1 MFLCESV
8 LLNDKFVFLLAIN
21 LILFFTKNH
30 FVADANRN
38 FTMNIST
45 FFSRANLKINIH
57 NLSYLP
63 RWIIVLI
70 DFSVLL
76 MSFFLT
82 YMILKGTGLD
92 YIITK
97 HKLTFISLFFGIN
110 IFFFWLFRTYSGI
123 IRHSSYID
131 AIKILFSQTSVLV
144 FFLFFNFLF
153 ELLFKEKAFLNT
165 ALFINM
171 VLSFCGLFLYRVV
184 VKQTF
189 ELYFIEKT
197 DHKLIKAIIYGTDA
211 NAISVANALKFETPS
226 RFKIVAFVDKNNQ
239 NASKRM
245 LDLPILVQRKKLP
258 ALMRSVGAEG
268 LVIADK
274 SLSKEEQLVI
284 IDQCLEFNY
293 KVYTIPSIS
302 DWENQ
307 KEISQKVK
315 NIQIEDLL
323 ERDPIV
329 LDSISISR
337 QLEGKTILITGAAGS
352 IGSEIVRQLLSFNPR
367 KLIILDQAETPLHH
381 IRLEVEDI
389 KSDTIIRTVI
399 ADIRNKAALERI
411 FKLYKPEMVYH
422 AAAYKHV
429 PLMEENP
436 SQAILTNVE
445 GTKNLADL
453 SCKYSVNKFVMIS
466 TDKAVNPSNVMG
478 ASKRIAE
485 KYVQSL
491 SLKCKENIDFYATK
505 FITTRFGN
513 VLGSNGSV
521 VPLFTKQIA
530 EGGPV
535 TITHPDIIRYFMTI
549 PEACQ
554 LVLEAGSMG
563 NGGEIYIFD
572 MGKPVKIIDL
582 ARKMI
587 KLAGFNPERDIKIKI
602 VGLRPGEKLYEE
614 LLNDTSKTLPTYH
627 EKIMIAEE
635 IQAEFE
641 DLHLHIDE
649 LIGIASF
656 FDNDDIV
663 VKMKKIV
670 PEFISMNS
678 TYTQLDK

>member
-1 MFLCESV
+1 MRL
-8 LLNDKFVFLLAIN
+8 
-21 LILFFTKNH
+21 
-30 FVADANRN
+30 
-38 FTMNIST
+38 
-45 FFSRANLKINIH
+45 NIH

-63 RWIIVLI
+63 RWIIVLMDVMVLI
-70 DFSVLL
+70 FSFTFTYLL
-76 MSFFLT
+76 F
-82 YMILKGTGLD
+82 KGTGLG
-92 YIITK
+92 YIVT
-97 HKLTFISLFFGIN
+97 HHEFYFVGSLLFVN

-131 AIKILFSQTSVLV
+131 AIKLLFSQMSVLV
-144 FFLFFNFLF
+144 VFLFFNFVF
-153 ELLFKEKAFLNT
+153 ELYHGDKAFLNT
-165 ALFINM
+165 ALFINI

-189 ELYFIEKT
+189 ELYFAEKNNS
-197 DHKLIKAIIYGTDA
+197 KLIRTIIYGTDA

-226 RFKIVAFVDKNNQ
+226 RFKIVGFVDKNNQ

-245 LDLPILVQRKKLP
+245 LDLPILIQKKRLP
-258 ALMRSVGAEG
+258 ALMRSVAAEG
-268 LVIADK
+268 LIIADK
-274 SLSKEEQLVI
+274 SLSKEEQLI
-284 IDQCLEFNY
+284 IVDQCLEFNY
-293 KVYTIPSIS
+293 RVYTVPLIS

-323 ERDPIV
+323 ERKPIV
-329 LDSISISR
+329 LDSKSISK
-337 QLEGKTILITGAAGS
+337 QLKDKTILITGAAGS
-352 IGSEIVRQLLSFNPR
+352 IGSEIVRQVLGFNPR
-367 KLIILDQAETPLHH
+367 NIILLDQAETPLHSLC
-381 IRLEVEDI
+381 LETQSMI
-389 KSDTIIRTVI
+389 SDSQIHAVI
-399 ADIRNKAALERI
+399 ADVKSKEAMERV
-411 FKLYKPEMVYH
+411 FKVYGPQVVFH

-429 PLMEENP
+429 PLMEGNP
-436 SQAILTNVE
+436 SQAILTNIE

-453 SCKYSVNKFVMIS
+453 ACKYKVKKFVMVS

-491 SLKCKENIDFYATK
+491 HLKNQKERGNDTTK

-530 EGGPV
+530 EGGPL

-554 LVLEAGSMG
+554 LVLEAGAMG

-572 MGKPVKIIDL
+572 MGKPVRIIDL

-587 KLAGFNPERDIKIKI
+587 KLAGFIPEKEIKIQI
-602 VGLRPGEKLYEE
+602 VGLRPGEKLFEE

-627 EKIMIAEE
+627 NKIMIAEE
-635 IQAEFE
+635 IQDEYE
-641 DLHLHIDE
+641 TLHIEIDE
-649 LIGIASF
+649 LIGISKF

-663 VKMKKIV
+663 AKMKKIV
-670 PEFISMNS
+670 PEFKSMNS
-678 TYTQLDK
+678 SFEILDK

>member
-1 MFLCESV
+1 MNKEKPNNITS
-8 LLNDKFVFLLAIN
+8 LLYKTFSPRN
-21 LILFFTKNH
+21 L
-30 FVADANRN
+30 
-38 FTMNIST
+38 
-45 FFSRANLKINIH
+45 RANIN

-63 RWIIVLI
+63 RWIIIAIDVMVLF
-70 DFSVLL
+70 FSFSFTYLL
-76 MSFFLT
+76 FD
-82 YMILKGTGLD
+82 GTAIG
-92 YIITK
+92 YIITS
-97 HKLTFISLFFGIN
+97 HDFYFVTSLITVN
-110 IFFFWLFRTYSGI
+110 VFFFWLFRTYSGI

-131 AIKILFSQTSVLV
+131 AIKLLFSQMSVLV
-144 FFLFFNFLF
+144 FFLFINLIF
-153 ELLFKEKAFLNT
+153 ELYTGHKAFLNT
-165 ALFINM
+165 ALFINL
-171 VLSFCGLFLYRVV
+171 VLSFCGLFLYRVI

-189 ELYFIEKT
+189 EMYFSEKAT
-197 DHKLIKAIIYGTDA
+197 TKLVRTVIYGTDA

-226 RFKIVAFVDKNNQ
+226 RFKIVGFVDKNNQ

-245 LDLPILVQRKKLP
+245 LDLPILILRKKLP
-258 ALMRSVGAEG
+258 ALMRSVAAEG
-268 LVIADK
+268 VIIADK
-274 SLSKEEQLVI
+274 SLTKDEQLI
-284 IDQCLEFNY
+284 IVDQCLEFNY
-293 KVYTIPSIS
+293 RVYTVPLIS

-323 ERDPIV
+323 ERKPIV
-329 LDSISISR
+329 LDSKSISK
-337 QLEGKTILITGAAGS
+337 QLKDKTILITGAAGS
-352 IGSEIVRQLLSFNPR
+352 IGSEIVRQVLNFNP
-367 KLIILDQAETPLHH
+367 KNVIVLDHAETPLHNLC
-381 IRLEVEDI
+381 LETQSMNFSTKIVA
-389 KSDTIIRTVI
+389 VI
-399 ADIRNKAALERI
+399 ADVRSKKALDKV
-411 FKLYKPEMVYH
+411 FKSYNPHVVFH

-436 SQAILTNVE
+436 AQAIQTNIK

-453 SCKYSVNKFVMIS
+453 ACKYHVKKFVMVS

-491 SLKCKENIDFYATK
+491 FLKNQRENVEGGTK

-535 TITHPDIIRYFMTI
+535 TITHQDIIRYFMTI

-554 LVLEAGSMG
+554 LVLEAGAMG

-572 MGKPVKIIDL
+572 MGKPVRIIDL

-587 KLAGFNPERDIKIKI
+587 KLAGFIPDKEIKIKI

-627 EKIMIAEE
+627 NKIMIAQE
-635 IQAEFE
+635 IQDEYE
-641 DLHLHIDE
+641 TLHNDVDE
-649 LIGIASF
+649 LIGIADF
-656 FDNDDIV
+656 YENDDIV
-663 VKMKKIV
+663 AKMKKIV
-670 PEFISMNS
+670 PEFKSMNS
-678 TYTQLDK
+678 TFEILDK

>member
-1 MFLCESV
+1 M
-8 LLNDKFVFLLAIN
+8 NTDKQTKIADILHSSLSPRN
-21 LILFFTKNH
+21 L
-30 FVADANRN
+30 
-38 FTMNIST
+38 
-45 FFSRANLKINIH
+45 RANIN

-63 RWIIVLI
+63 RWIIIAIDVMVLI
-70 DFSVLL
+70 FS
-76 MSFFLT
+76 FTFT
-82 YMILKGTGLD
+82 YMLFEGTALG
-92 YIITK
+92 YIITS
-97 HKLTFISLFFGIN
+97 HDFYFVASLIVVN

-131 AIKILFSQTSVLV
+131 AIKLLFSQMSVLV
-144 FFLFFNFLF
+144 FFLFFNLVF
-153 ELLFKEKAFLNT
+153 ELYTGHKAFLNT
-165 ALFINM
+165 ALFINL
-171 VLSFCGLFLYRVV
+171 VLSFCGLFLYRVI

-189 ELYFIEKT
+189 ELYFSEKT
-197 DHKLIKAIIYGTDA
+197 STKLIRTVIYGTDA

-226 RFKIVAFVDKNNQ
+226 RFKIVGFVDKNNQ

-245 LDLPILVQRKKLP
+245 LDLPILILRKKLP
-258 ALMRSVGAEG
+258 ALMRSVAAEG
-268 LVIADK
+268 VIIADK
-274 SLSKEEQLVI
+274 SLSKEEQLI
-284 IDQCLEFNY
+284 IVDQCLEFNY
-293 KVYTIPSIS
+293 RVYTVPLIS

-323 ERDPIV
+323 ERKPIV
-329 LDSISISR
+329 LDSKSISK
-337 QLEGKTILITGAAGS
+337 QLKEKTILITGAAGS
-352 IGSEIVRQLLSFNPR
+352 IGSEIVRQVLSFNP
-367 KLIILDQAETPLHH
+367 KTVIILDHAETPLHNLC
-381 IRLEVEDI
+381 LETLGMNSEAKIVA
-389 KSDTIIRTVI
+389 VI
-399 ADIRNKAALERI
+399 GDVRSKKALEKV
-411 FKLYKPEMVYH
+411 FKSYNPHVVFH

-436 SQAILTNVE
+436 SQAILTNIK

-453 SCKYSVNKFVMIS
+453 SCKYHVKKFVMVS

-491 SLKCKENIDFYATK
+491 FLKNQRENNGGATK

-535 TITHPDIIRYFMTI
+535 TITHQDIIRYFMTI

-554 LVLEAGSMG
+554 LVLEAGAMG

-582 ARKMI
+582 AKKMI
-587 KLAGFNPERDIKIKI
+587 KLAGFIPDKEIKIKI

-627 EKIMIAEE
+627 NKIMIAQE
-635 IQAEFE
+635 IQDEYE
-641 DLHLHIDE
+641 NLHTEVDE
-649 LIGIASF
+649 LIGIADF
-656 FDNDDIV
+656 YDNDDIV
-663 VKMKKIV
+663 AKMKKIV
-670 PEFISMNS
+670 PEFKSMNS
-678 TYTQLDK
+678 AFEVLDK